1 MRKSNINTKYEVC
14 LTGIFRSAM
23 LFIFVFFSLNV
34 FAQPANDDPCNATPL
49 TAGANCNYVTG
60 DNTNATSTGG
70 VPNPGCASYLGSDV
84 WFSVTVPASGSID
97 LDSDIGGMFDG
108 GMAVYSGTCSALT
121 LVSCNDDGSTNGLM
135 PALTISGQTPGSTLY
150 IRFWSYADGDNGSF
164 SICAVE
170 NIPLPPS
177 NQDCPNAI
185 PICQNVYSTAVSY
198 SGEGNILDEIDPFN
212 SCLASGELNDVW
224 YTFTVQASGNLNFTV
239 TPNNLTEDYDWAVY
253 NLTNASCADIATD
266 PSLSVSCNYSST
278 PGTTGPT
285 GGGTTNSVG
294 ASGNPYNL
302 VVPVTAGQTY
312 VVNISN
318 FSTTQNGYSIE
329 FGA

>member
-1 MRKSNINTKYEVC
+1 MY
-14 LTGIFRSAM
+14 
-23 LFIFVFFSLNV
+23 FFTEC
-34 FAQPANDDPCNATPL
+34 FCTTCNDDPLQCNTIDS
-49 TAGANCNYVTG
+49 GANCNYVTG

-97 LDSDIGGMFDG
+97 LDSDIGGMFDVEWLYTVEPVRHLHLFPV
-108 GMAVYSGTCSALT
+108 MMTE
-121 LVSCNDDGSTNGLM
+121 DTNEIM

-198 SGEGNILDEIDPFN
+198 SGEGNILAAIDPFN
-212 SCLASGELNDVW
+212 SCLASGEFTDVW
-224 YTFTVQASGNLNFTV
+224 YTF
-239 TPNNLTEDYDWAVY
+239 
-253 NLTNASCADIATD
+253 
-266 PSLSVSCNYSST
+266 YSSGKWKLKLHRNT
-278 PGTTGPT
+278 
-285 GGGTTNSVG
+285 
-294 ASGNPYNL
+294 
-302 VVPVTAGQTY
+302 
-312 VVNISN
+312 
-318 FSTTQNGYSIE
+318 E
-329 FGA
+329 